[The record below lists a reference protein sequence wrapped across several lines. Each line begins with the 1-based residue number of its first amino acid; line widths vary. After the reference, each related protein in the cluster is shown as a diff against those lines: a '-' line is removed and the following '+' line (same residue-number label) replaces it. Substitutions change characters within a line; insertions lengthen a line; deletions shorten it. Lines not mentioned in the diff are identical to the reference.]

1 MCFFTV
7 SFARRGHFF
16 IFKSVKMSCYVITKT
31 LSSALSTSFT
41 SFLRVDYSWVGTSC
55 ISKGYTYLFATFPQ
69 VFPAKP
75 RKSGT
80 SFFCSCKFL
89 LLHLVSM
96 EIMKGVRNEKEG
108 KKEKRK
114 KKRSGEKR
122 RKRKQEKKSS

>member
-16 IFKSVKMSCYVITKT
+16 IFKSVKMCYVITKN

-41 SFLRVDYSWVGTSC
+41 SFLRVDYSWVGKSC
-55 ISKGYTYLFATFPQ
+55 VSKGYTYLFATFPQ

-75 RKSGT
+75 RKSRT

-96 EIMKGVRNEKEG
+96 KIMKGVRNEKEG